1 MHGLK
6 KMARY
11 GVLLLVAAVI
21 AISQGCAHGRGPWAS
36 DQERS
41 PKAANRKIPPNQP
54 AICPVDTKNMYV
66 SSTFGAK
73 RKKHIHKGVDI
84 VTAKGTPVR
93 ATATGKV
100 AFAGRDGAYGNVM
113 VVDHG
118 NGISTYYAH
127 LDKEF
132 AKEGQ
137 EVKRGEIIGSVGSTG
152 NASTPH
158 VHYEVRKSGRP
169 INPNGYLPG

>member
-6 KMARY
+6 RTVRY
-11 GVLLLVAAVI
+11 GVVLFTAAVI
-21 AISQGCAHGRGPWAS
+21 AISQGCAHGRGPWPS

-66 SSTFGAK
+66 TSTFGAK
-73 RKKHIHKGVDI
+73 RRGRFHKGIDF

-100 AFAGRDGAYGNVM
+100 AFAGREGDYGNVM
-113 VVDHG
+113 VVDHE
-118 NGISTYYAH
+118 NGMSTYYAH

-137 EVKRGEIIGSVGSTG
+137 EVKRGEIIGAVGSTG

-158 VHYEVRKSGRP
+158 VHYEVRKNGQP
-169 INPNGYLPG
+169 VNPQGYLP

>member
-1 MHGLK
+1 MHGLH
-6 KMARY
+6 KMTRY
-11 GVLLLVAAVI
+11 VLLLAVAAVI
-21 AISQGCAHGRGPWAS
+21 AISQGCAHGRGPWPS

-54 AICPVDTKNMYV
+54 CMCPVDTKNMYIT
-66 SSTFGAK
+66 STFGAK
-73 RKKHIHKGVDI
+73 RRGHYHKGIDF

-100 AFAGRDGAYGNVM
+100 AYAGRDGDYGNVM
-113 VVDHG
+113 VVDHE
-118 NGISTYYAH
+118 NGMSTYYAH

-137 EVKRGEIIGSVGSTG
+137 VVKRGEIIGAVGSTG

-158 VHYEVRKSGRP
+158 VHYEVRKNDQP
-169 INPNGYLPG
+169 VNPAPYLP